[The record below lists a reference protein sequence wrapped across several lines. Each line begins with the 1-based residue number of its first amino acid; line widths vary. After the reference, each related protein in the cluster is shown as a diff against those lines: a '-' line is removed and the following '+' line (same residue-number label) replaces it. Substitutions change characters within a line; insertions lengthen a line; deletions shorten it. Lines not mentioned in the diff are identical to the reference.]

1 VKVKLI
7 GKEICVI
14 NILILNS
21 SLQILETYIT
31 NNSVLIIAYITEE
44 NIEIKAQKNDLRKK
58 FYLSV

>member
-1 VKVKLI
+1 VKEKLI
-7 GKEICVI
+7 GKEICAI

-21 SLQILETYIT
+21 SLQILETYT

-44 NIEIKAQKNDLRKK
+44 NIEIKVQKNDLRKK